1 MFLRRC
7 AWHRRY
13 HGHVKYLGV
22 SSWRGWNV
30 TFSDGMCTDCAARA
44 RAEWSLPAAA
54 AAKAMA
60 LPRPRRLLRPD
71 FALAAGVLLLTI
83 GVAFG
88 VLIGP
93 PPRTVSHPI
102 EPATSVASQ
111 GVSDGI
117 GGGPSSSG
125 SSSVGPRVEH
135 GASTGSDGAGR
146 AVQDA
151 VADADRGRGR
161 PVRIARAS
169 AKRPVRATTYRAD
182 AIEFVSAP
190 EPPVGDAGRAV
201 AGEEIS
207 PLAGIAIQAP

>member
-1 MFLRRC
+1 
-7 AWHRRY
+7 
-13 HGHVKYLGV
+13 
-22 SSWRGWNV
+22 
-30 TFSDGMCTDCAARA
+30 
-44 RAEWSLPAAA
+44 
-54 AAKAMA
+54 MA
-60 LPRPRRLLRPD
+60 LPRPRRLMRPD
-71 FALAAGVLLLTI
+71 FALATGVLLLTV

-102 EPATSVASQ
+102 EPATSVASR
-111 GVSDGI
+111 GIGDGI

-125 SSSVGPRVEH
+125 SSSAAPRAEH
-135 GASTGSDGAGR
+135 GASMGNGAPGR
-146 AVQDA
+146 PVQDA

-161 PVRIARAS
+161 PVRIVRAS
-169 AKRPVRATTYRAD
+169 TKRPVRATSVRATYRPD

-190 EPPVGDAGRAV
+190 EPSVGDARRTV